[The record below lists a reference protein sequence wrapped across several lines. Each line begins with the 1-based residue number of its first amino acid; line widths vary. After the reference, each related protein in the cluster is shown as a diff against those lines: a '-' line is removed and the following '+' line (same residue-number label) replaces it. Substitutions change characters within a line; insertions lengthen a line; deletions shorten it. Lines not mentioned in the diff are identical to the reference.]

1 MKRLLVRLLPAL
13 ALMVAAVAAQAG
25 DAPVVSD
32 AWSRATP
39 PGVEVGAAY
48 MVIKGGSKDDRLVGA
63 SSERATMVHLHDV
76 VEEDGVARMRSTEDV
91 EISAGQRVE
100 LAPKGKHLM
109 LMGLDAPLVAGQTYV
124 LVLQFAESGEQK
136 VTVTVREATAEP
148 AHPH

>member
-1 MKRLLVRLLPAL
+1 MKLTLLRPLPAIAL
-13 ALMVAAVAAQAG
+13 AFAAFATQAG
-25 DAPVVSD
+25 DAPVVSE

-48 MVIKGGSKDDRLVGA
+48 MVIKGGSRDDRLVGA
-63 SSERATMVHLHDV
+63 SSERADMVHLHDV
-76 VEEDGVARMRSTEDV
+76 VEEDGVAKMRSTEEV
-91 EISAGQRVE
+91 AVPAGKRVE

-109 LMGLDAPLVAGQTYV
+109 LMGLDAPLVTGQTYA

-148 AHPH
+148 AHQH

>member
-1 MKRLLVRLLPAL
+1 VKLQLLRFVPAF
-13 ALMVAAVAAQAG
+13 ALTLAAVAAHAG
-25 DAPVVSD
+25 DAPVVTG

-39 PGVEVGAAY
+39 PGVSVGAAY
-48 MVIKGGSKDDRLVGA
+48 LVITGGTKDDRLTGA
-63 SSERATMVHLHDV
+63 SSERAEMVELHEV
-76 VEEDGVARMRSTEDV
+76 VEEDGIARMRSTEAV
-91 EISAGQRVE
+91 EVPAGRRVE

-136 VTVTVREATAEP
+136 VTVTVRAATAEP